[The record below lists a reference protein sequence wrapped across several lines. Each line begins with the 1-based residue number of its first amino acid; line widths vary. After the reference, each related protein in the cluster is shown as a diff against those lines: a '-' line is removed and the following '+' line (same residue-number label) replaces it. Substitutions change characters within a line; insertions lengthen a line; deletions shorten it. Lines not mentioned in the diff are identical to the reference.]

1 MNNYKPL
8 TMETVVDPEDVKNQ
22 AYDMYLNDDYIL
34 FREGSTD
41 EVKDLFNTDTLE
53 IYTATLVTTH
63 DLITLN
69 GNEGYTLKATSVICG
84 EKVYLHHYNVYDPS
98 GIVLAIYDFKL
109 SEKCLDGGVML

>member
-22 AYDMYLNDDYIL
+22 AHDMYINGDYQL
-34 FREGSTD
+34 MSNSPTD
-41 EVKDLFNTDTLE
+41 EIYHLFNKSKLDVEAVKINTFHE
-53 IYTATLVTTH
+53 
-63 DLITLN
+63 LITQNSN
-69 GNEGYTLKATSVICG
+69 GGYSLKATSIVCG
-84 EKVYLHHYNVYDPS
+84 GKLYLYQYNVYDPS